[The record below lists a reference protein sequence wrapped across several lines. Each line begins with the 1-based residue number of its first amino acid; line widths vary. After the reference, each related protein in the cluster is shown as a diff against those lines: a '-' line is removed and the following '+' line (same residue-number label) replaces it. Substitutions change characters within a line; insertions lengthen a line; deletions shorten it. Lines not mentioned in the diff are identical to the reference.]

1 MFGAKNLPVR
11 QLRLLLFGMPR
22 IRQSLAFASFFRSG
36 PIAQAPEVESS
47 SPLSRCSMI
56 KI

>member
-1 MFGAKNLPVR
+1 MFGARSLPIR
-11 QLRLLLFGMPR
+11 QINLLLFGMPR

-36 PIAQAPEVESS
+36 PIAEAPEVENS

-56 KI
+56 RI